1 MIMLI
6 EIVDRAYIKSG
17 AVFSSNH
24 GGGLMKDFTTNDQ
37 LFRHL
42 LLQQPAEEPIIL
54 VHRAAAVVDPIATAA
69 IGRPV
74 TRTFLHPDWEER
86 AIVTDP
92 ETFALVA
99 TRDFKK
105 RKYSDHRGY
114 ALLVLLNKPIF
125 ETEFGIAITEL
136 VGSPG
141 GKVECPGQDNVK
153 LPIRNKAVVEFV
165 RRPEP

>member
-1 MIMLI
+1 MIVLI

-17 AVFSSNH
+17 AVPSSNH
-24 GGGLMKDFTTNDQ
+24 GGGLMKNFAADDQ

-69 IGRPV
+69 IGCPV

-86 AIVTDP
+86 AIVTGP

-99 TRDFKK
+99 TRNFKK
-105 RKYSDHRGY
+105 RKYSDHR
-114 ALLVLLNKPIF
+114 
-125 ETEFGIAITEL
+125 EL
-136 VGSPG
+136 HENDFIVAS
-141 GKVECPGQDNVK
+141 KID
-153 LPIRNKAVVEFV
+153 R
-165 RRPEP
+165 